1 MILFAKTIYLTPI
14 DGKVFVSA
22 LKLEMIIFFSKF
34 IQPNIKIM
42 NVLTKVQNWG
52 NHHHPK
58 WIDYFRIL
66 LGLVLIWKGIAF
78 ASNLQAFTNMMK
90 DAMLGVAVSISLMAH
105 IIIVLHIIGGILIA
119 IGSQTR
125 LFCALNLPILIVAVF
140 FVNLRADIFR
150 PYAEFWVS
158 CVVLIGLV
166 CFLIEG
172 NGVLS
177 IEHEKKA
184 VV

>member
-1 MILFAKTIYLTPI
+1 MIQAF
-14 DGKVFVSA
+14 FVE
-22 LKLEMIIFFSKF
+22 LEMHIFFSKF

-42 NVLTKVQNWG
+42 NLLNKVQNWG

-78 ASNLQAFTNMMK
+78 ASNLHAFTNMMK

-125 LFCALNLPILIVAVF
+125 LFCALNLPILVVAVF
-140 FVNLRADIFR
+140 FVNIKADIFR

-158 CVVLIGLV
+158 CIVLIGLV

-172 NGVLS
+172 DGVLS
-177 IEHEKKA
+177 VEREKKA
-184 VV
+184 AA